1 MPAFSSRLQWR
12 FSAAM
17 ILPVAVL
24 LLAAGLTGFFLL
36 RDQLLAQW
44 RESAVLKL
52 ARAAHIADMH
62 LARIKAAIRVF
73 EEAPADLP
81 GEAFRRWALDR
92 LIRQE
97 GVVEVRL
104 DGEKAAP
111 SAPGPHAGMRGGPG
125 HGRMMGRYAGTRIR
139 GVTPPR
145 FDPRDEHGTF
155 EVVAELL
162 DDEGAAVGRLEAV
175 VDFDFIFRHVI
186 DSAWWQT
193 LKAFL
198 VDETGRILIGRTPYS
213 AGVLGA
219 SGDPL
224 EQATLRAMAGSP
236 SGTLLGAGV
245 PPREVSG
252 FHRLSE
258 APWFL
263 VLIAPGRE
271 VLAPL
276 LAFRD
281 VYVLFSLGLMVL
293 IGGTI
298 AWAMGRLAGEI
309 RQVAR
314 EAIRLSHGE
323 FGDPLPVRRRDEIGE
338 MILSFNRMTRQLR
351 ERLAL
356 KEALKLAEEV
366 QRNLLPS
373 RPPEVPGLDI
383 AARSLYCQETGGD
396 YFDFIARGEGTGRPS
411 WCFAVGDVV
420 GHGISAALL
429 MTTVRAFLRAELR
442 RPIGL
447 AAAVAETNRLLCRDT
462 ARSGSFVTLVA
473 VEMAPSPLRGEW
485 VAAGHDPPFFFDAA
499 SGRVSRLR
507 KPPGA
512 ALGVAEEAAYRAS
525 PLSGLRAGDVLL
537 IGTDGIWESRNPG
550 AGRYGKMRLAAV
562 LERHAHLPAAGILE
576 AVLADLDRFRG
587 VSPMEDDVTLAVV
600 KVTADPQGGSAAGAG
615 GNGRG

>member
-12 FSAAM
+12 FSATM
-17 ILPVAVL
+17 MLPVAAL
-24 LLAAGLTGFFLL
+24 LVAAGLIGFFLL

-44 RESAVLKL
+44 RESAVLRL
-52 ARAAHIADMH
+52 ERAAHIADMH

-81 GEAFRRWALDR
+81 GEAFRRWALER

-104 DGEKAAP
+104 DGERAALFE
-111 SAPGPHAGMRGGPG
+111 PGGHAGMRAGSGR
-125 HGRMMGRYAGTRIR
+125 GRMMGRYAGARIR

-155 EVVAELL
+155 EVVAEFL
-162 DDEGAAVGRLEAV
+162 DDQGAAIGRLEAV

-186 DSAWWQT
+186 DSTWWQT

-198 VDETGRILIGRTPYS
+198 VDETGRILICRTPS
-213 AGVLGA
+213 PAEALGA
-219 SGDPL
+219 NGDPL
-224 EQATLRAMAGSP
+224 EQATLRAMARSP
-236 SGTLLGAGV
+236 SGTLMGPGV

-252 FHRLSE
+252 FHRLKE

-271 VLAPL
+271 VLSPL

-281 VYVLFSLGLMVL
+281 GYVFFSLGLLVL

-314 EAIRLSHGE
+314 EAIRLSRGE

-338 MILSFNRMTRQLR
+338 MVLSFNRMTRQLR
-351 ERLAL
+351 ERLEL

-373 RPPEVPGLDI
+373 RPPEIPGLDL
-383 AARSLYCQETGGD
+383 AARSLYCQDTGGD
-396 YFDFIARGEGTGRPS
+396 YFDFIARGEGPDRPS
-411 WCFAVGDVV
+411 WCLAVGDVV
-420 GHGISAALL
+420 GHGVSAALL
-429 MTTVRAFLRAELR
+429 MTTARAFLRAALK

-462 ARSGSFVTLVA
+462 ARSGSFVTLLA
-473 VEMAPSPLRGEW
+473 VEMVPSPPRGAW

-499 SGRVSRLR
+499 AGRVSRLR
-507 KPPGA
+507 NPPGV
-512 ALGVAEEAAYRAS
+512 ALGVEEEVAYRET
-525 PLSGLRAGDVLL
+525 PLVGLRPGDALL

-550 AGRYGKMRLAAV
+550 GERYGKRRLAAV
-562 LERHAHLPAAGILE
+562 LERHAHLSAAGILE
-576 AVLADLDRFRG
+576 AVLADLERFRAAA
-587 VSPMEDDVTLAVV
+587 PLEDDVTLVV
-600 KVTADPQGGSAAGAG
+600 MKVTADPERNSPAGAAGG
-615 GNGRG
+615 GRG